1 MEFVFRNAA
10 GAVLFVRDDAES
22 AHWTVDQLCLD
33 LVFPYIAWK
42 EIQRGQQILFIAP
55 NGQPQIFEAR
65 TVKNYEPD
73 HSQEIHAEHIALAEL
88 TDCHMTALE
97 IDNQTP
103 AAVLASILTGTG
115 WAVGDVSA
123 TNISSADLT
132 IGSVWQN
139 IHTIESNWNVYI
151 LPRVDLSGGRY
162 LDIVPGGARPFRGVR
177 LSIDKNADEIGVT
190 YDDTN
195 VITAMYGYGKQSDGV
210 PLTFESVVWVETADH
225 PAKPAGQAYI
235 NDPEATA
242 AYGRNGRPRFGYYQ
256 NGNIDNAQTLLEK
269 TWESLKTTNEPRVTI
284 DCMIRDLYRL
294 GYADEKIDLH
304 DMALI
309 EIRPIGVVLQR
320 EIIRLSVD
328 LLDPTATR
336 PTIGEYVPNIVYIQ
350 RVVADM
356 AAGGIGGSSALDSII
371 RGGSGG
377 GGRGGG
383 NGRGSTSAEQQISE
397 FETEIA
403 ANNYQISLRAYQR
416 DMTNVE
422 NIIKEAGV
430 AIDAGG
436 VIIYAG
442 NNLDDMKSSI
452 SVNAGNITAEV
463 TRASNAESALSTR
476 VTLTEDKIEAQ
487 AQEISLRA
495 TKVYVDAQITS
506 LQNTFAS
513 QITTAALT
521 VLGNAS
527 LTGNLTAATIS
538 DNDGRFYERSVVMGS
553 GTYGTVVAHTSANLD
568 LSHYHGIS
576 VDSSGNIVIGGVQG
590 SAGSVSMANTAY
602 FQQQIAL
609 AEQRGAADVT
619 VTADGFGVKSG
630 GYFRAYGVAYKNGT
644 QADSDYAN
652 YAVGATARTASGN
665 PLGVSIKI
673 TVTIGASASYSFTTT
688 I

>member
-33 LVFPYIAWK
+33 MVFPYVDGK

-88 TDCHMTALE
+88 TDCHMTARE
-97 IDNQTP
+97 VDNQTP

-123 TNISSADLT
+123 TNTSSADLT

-139 IHTIESNWNVYI
+139 IHTIENNWNVYI
-151 LPRVDLSGGRY
+151 IPRVTLSGGRY
-162 LDIVPGGARPFRGVR
+162 LDIAPAGARPFHGVR
-177 LSIDKNADEIGVT
+177 LSIDKNADEIGVA

-195 VITAMYGYGKQSDGV
+195 VITAMYGYGKQTDGT
-210 PLTFESVVWVETADH
+210 PLTFESAVWAETADH
-225 PAKPAGQAYI
+225 PAKPAGQAYL
-235 NDPEATA
+235 NDPTATA
-242 AYGRNGRPRFGYYQ
+242 AYGRNGRARFGYYQ
-256 NGNIDNAQTLLEK
+256 NGNIDNAETLLQK

-284 DCMIRDLYRL
+284 DCMVCDLYRL
-294 GYADEKIDLH
+294 GYADEKIELH
-304 DMALI
+304 DMVLI

-350 RVVADM
+350 RVMNDM

-403 ANNYQISLRAYQR
+403 ANNYQIGLRAYQR

-422 NIIKEAGV
+422 TIIKQAGV
-430 AIDAGG
+430 AIDSGG

-442 NNLDDMKSSI
+442 NNLDNMQSSI
-452 SVNAGNITAEV
+452 NVNAGKISIVVDDSNNIKA
-463 TRASNAESALSTR
+463 ASIVAAINDEGSS
-476 VTLTEDKIEAQ
+476 VIIEADH
-487 AQEISLRA
+487 IDLRG
-495 TKVYVDAQITS
+495 YVT
-506 LQNTFAS
+506 AS
-513 QITTAALT
+513 QLNTT
-521 VLGNAS
+521 N
-527 LTGNLTAATIS
+527 ATIS
-538 DNDGRFYERSVVMGS
+538 NLMSGNTTATTLRANAMYGSTINTSGLWVHNGSAYVEATWQSKTVVTGVSLSTSGAFVYQTSSGTQHTRTGSVVTDVDTS
-553 GTYGTVVAHTSANLD
+553 TV
-568 LSHYHGIS
+568 Y
-576 VDSSGNIVIGGVQG
+576 
-590 SAGSVSMANTAY
+590 Y
-602 FQQQIAL
+602 
-609 AEQRGAADVT
+609 
-619 VTADGFGVKSG
+619 
-630 GYFRAYGVAYKNGT
+630 
-644 QADSDYAN
+644 
-652 YAVGATARTASGN
+652 
-665 PLGVSIKI
+665 LGR
-673 TVTIGASASYSFTTT
+673 
-688 I
+688 

>member
-33 LVFPYIAWK
+33 LVFPYVDGK

-88 TDCHMTALE
+88 TDCHMTARE

-115 WAVGDVSA
+115 WSVGDVSA
-123 TNISSADLT
+123 TNTSSADLT

-139 IHTIESNWNVYI
+139 IHTIEANWNVYI

-210 PLTFESVVWVETADH
+210 PLTFESVVWAETADH

-235 NDPEATA
+235 NDPAATA

-294 GYADEKIDLH
+294 GYADEKIELH

-442 NNLDDMKSSI
+442 NNLNNMQSSITTNAGQITLLSSDKVDKSSI
-452 SVNAGNITAEV
+452 TVGTDYITIDTKTLNITSALVVKKIRSQNVVLGQLTAGTTLFNGNVTLSGSNSLTVGGTISFGGNTIYARAVSMGSAVISATLLGTTSAALNLNHSHGINVDAYGNIT
-463 TRASNAESALSTR
+463 
-476 VTLTEDKIEAQ
+476 
-487 AQEISLRA
+487 
-495 TKVYVDAQITS
+495 
-506 LQNTFAS
+506 
-513 QITTAALT
+513 
-521 VLGNAS
+521 
-527 LTGNLTAATIS
+527 
-538 DNDGRFYERSVVMGS
+538 
-553 GTYGTVVAHTSANLD
+553 
-568 LSHYHGIS
+568 
-576 VDSSGNIVIGGVQG
+576 IGGAQ
-590 SAGSVSMANTAY
+590 SNNGSVNMSNTAY

-619 VTADGFGVKSG
+619 VTADGFGVKRG

-665 PLGVSIKI
+665 PLGVSINI
-673 TVTIGASASYSFTTT
+673 TVTIGSSASYSFTTT